1 MCQVL
6 VKNGKIVAVEETKND
21 IKIHVPVRQ
30 NKILEQAIEKI
41 NTNEEILT
49 MWEMTNTN
57 ALARMGFSDHGIV
70 HFQIVGNI
78 ALKMCR
84 VLIKNKV
91 EMGIVREYGLTND
104 HAELVVVL
112 ASLFHDLG
120 MMINRH
126 GHEEYSL
133 FIAFRVIDDVLD
145 FLSVRERVIVRG
157 ETLHAI
163 INHRDDGKPKTAEAA
178 IVRIADALDM
188 SGGRS
193 RIPFEKGEV
202 NIHSLSAYAIDSIE
216 VLEGKEPEYIDIN
229 IYMNN
234 SSGLFQ
240 VDELLKEKIKDSGIE
255 KMISV
260 KAYVVGETEKKLIS
274 EFVVK
279 K

>member
-1 MCQVL
+1 M
-6 VKNGKIVAVEETKND
+6 NPT
-21 IKIHVPVRQ
+21 IKVPSLH
-30 NKILEQAIEKI
+30 NKILTQAVENI
-41 NTNEEILT
+41 NQNPEILT

-57 ALARMGFSDHGIV
+57 ALARMGFSDHGPV
-70 HFQIVGNI
+70 HFQIVANI

-84 VLIKNKV
+84 ILTDKRV
-91 EMGIVREYGLTND
+91 EMGIVKDYGLSNN
-104 HAELVVVL
+104 HAELVIVL

-120 MMINRH
+120 MTINRQ

-133 FIAFRVIDDVLD
+133 FIAFRVIDEVLN
-145 FLSVRERVIVRG
+145 FLPVRERVIVRG

-163 INHRDDGKPKTAEAA
+163 INHRDDGRPKTVEAA

-188 SGGRS
+188 SEGRS

-202 NIHSLSAYAIDSIE
+202 NIHSLSAYAIDSVEI
-216 VLEGKEPEYIDIN
+216 LEGEAPEYISIH

-255 KMISV
+255 SLIEV
-260 KAYVVGETEKKLIS
+260 KAFVVGETEKKLLS

>member
-1 MCQVL
+1 MP
-6 VKNGKIVAVEETKND
+6 VEQIKND
-21 IKIHVPVRQ
+21 IKIHVPVRK
-30 NKILEQAIEKI
+30 NKILEQALERI
-41 NTNEEILT
+41 NSSEEIMT

-57 ALARMGFSDHGIV
+57 AMARMGFSDHGIV
-70 HFQIVGNI
+70 HFQIVANI

-84 VLIKNKV
+84 ILIKNKV

-120 MMINRH
+120 MTINRN

-133 FIAFRVIDDVLD
+133 IIAFRVIDDVLD
-145 FLSVRERVIVRG
+145 FLSVREKVIIRG

-216 VLEGKEPEYIDIN
+216 ISEGKEPEYVDIN

-260 KAYVVGETEKKLIS
+260 KAYVVGKTEKKLIS
-274 EFVVK
+274 EFVVGF
-279 K
+279 

>member
-1 MCQVL
+1 MDQP
-6 VKNGKIVAVEETKND
+6 KTKQT
-21 IKIHVPVRQ
+21 IRVPSTH
-30 NKILEQAIEKI
+30 NLLLEKALEQI
-41 NTNEEILT
+41 NSNEEILT

-57 ALARMGFSDHGIV
+57 AMLRMGYSDHGPV
-70 HFQIVGNI
+70 HFQIVSNI

-84 VLIKNKV
+84 ILAGKGI
-91 EMGIVREYGLTND
+91 EMGIVKDYALTNN

-120 MMINRH
+120 MTINRE
-126 GHEEYSL
+126 GHEEFSL
-133 FIAFRVIDDVLD
+133 FIAFRIIDDVLG
-145 FLSVRERVIVRG
+145 FLSIRERVIVRG

-163 INHRDDGKPKTAEAA
+163 INHRDDGRPKTVEAA
-178 IVRIADALDM
+178 IIRIADALDM
-188 SGGRS
+188 SEGRS
-193 RIPFEKGEV
+193 RIPFEKGGV
-202 NIHSLSAYAIDSIE
+202 NIHSLSAYAIDSVEI
-216 VLEGKEPEYIDIN
+216 LAGDAPELININ

-255 KMISV
+255 KLISV
-260 KAYVVGETEKKLIS
+260 KAYVVGDTEKKLIT